1 MAPIVPKPQSCDRLT
16 EHIRMACGTHVAV
29 GGQEAWDDHHS
40 NHSGQEE
47 DRHDDTAQ
55 HGRSESGGHTG
66 DVEMGAVNR
75 STEGGGAH
83 GHHHSG
89 KDLHQYVRDPK
100 SVKVEMAADVGR
112 AMAVAPPVGLREKLR
127 RWQIEL
133 FMTLDCPDYSAAA
146 RYWGFFMITVIVL
159 ACIDVLISTVPAL
172 KYTPTTCKNPVCTPG
187 TGSPC
192 TKIICAPEPFPSLV
206 MIEFVTVIIFT
217 VEYIFRILTV
227 HAVPAKELDMD
238 GYIERQGEG
247 ATFCPEGK
255 LQGLPEPSGLCKTVT
270 YFFRFMNLIDLVAI
284 LPFYVSALVLCTKVI
299 CTFRGIAYLPVF
311 TWCRIY
317 TVAHIFFRFMN
328 LIDLVAILPFYVS
341 AC

>member
-1 MAPIVPKPQSCDRLT
+1 
-16 EHIRMACGTHVAV
+16 
-29 GGQEAWDDHHS
+29 
-40 NHSGQEE
+40 
-47 DRHDDTAQ
+47 
-55 HGRSESGGHTG
+55 
-66 DVEMGAVNR
+66 
-75 STEGGGAH
+75 
-83 GHHHSG
+83 
-89 KDLHQYVRDPK
+89 
-100 SVKVEMAADVGR
+100 
-112 AMAVAPPVGLREKLR
+112 
-127 RWQIEL
+127 
-133 FMTLDCPDYSAAA
+133 
-146 RYWGFFMITVIVL
+146 
-159 ACIDVLISTVPAL
+159 
-172 KYTPTTCKNPVCTPG
+172 
-187 TGSPC
+187 
-192 TKIICAPEPFPSLV
+192 
-206 MIEFVTVIIFT
+206 
-217 VEYIFRILTV
+217 
-227 HAVPAKELDMD
+227 MD